1 MMDGRPL
8 YPQGH
13 HPVRTD
19 CSTDCI
25 VQLKPLRRM
34 DVDIKYYYVDF
45 GLSARFSPGTSS
57 LVVGNIGRDSEFPER
72 SRTVPYDAYKADI
85 HALGNVFYK
94 EFQLVRTTLLLYSA
108 VCAFH

>member
-1 MMDGRPL
+1 
-8 YPQGH
+8 
-13 HPVRTD
+13 
-19 CSTDCI
+19 
-25 VQLKPLRRM
+25 M